1 MAALYKGVEMKF
13 NLFLWLKVS
22 IRDNL
27 WDRIW
32 NATVRWLNTEKT
44 STDLPPFDFKQLCY
58 EIRPGDVVLVEG
70 RSRIAEVIKLITQSP
85 WTHSALY
92 IGHLYDIKDPQL
104 RQKVLSYYNGDTEAS
119 LIIEAL
125 LGEGTVV
132 HSINKYRHDHLRIC
146 RPSNITPKD
155 AIRVTEYGINKL
167 GSEYHVRQLFDLA
180 RFLFPYSLLPRR
192 WRSSLFMHNSSSE
205 KAGTATNTVCSSMI
219 SEAFA
224 QIQFPILPV
233 TEQLLNGQYNLYMRN
248 PRLMIPKD
256 FDYSPYFE
264 IIKYPI
270 YGFDHVA
277 MYKKMPWNEEG
288 LVCHGPGDCY
298 LPDDVMASTI
308 YPETKIRHK
317 INLLKTKHIRLNNE
331 TPKEHSKEQLLE
343 KNKQSKDKADT
354 IFNLGLWSHELLTYW
369 QKSLKFKT

>member
-1 MAALYKGVEMKF
+1 MKF

-22 IRDNL
+22 IKDKF

-32 NATVRWLNTEKT
+32 NAMVRWLNTEKI
-44 STDLPPFDFKQLCY
+44 STDLPPYDFKQLCY

-70 RSRIAEVIKLITQSP
+70 RSRISEVIKLITQSP

-92 IGHLYDIKDPQL
+92 IGHAYEINNPQL
-104 RQKVLSYYNGDTEAS
+104 RQKVLSYHQGDPQAP

-132 HSINKYRHDHLRIC
+132 HSIDKYRHDHLRIC

-155 AIRVTEYGINKL
+155 AQKVTEYGISKL
-167 GSEYHVRQLFDLA
+167 GSEYHVRQLLDLA

-192 WRSSLFMHNSSSE
+192 WRSSLFMHNLNSDKNGSDKSSS
-205 KAGTATNTVCSSMI
+205 ATNTVCSSMI

-233 TEQLLNGQYNLYMRN
+233 TEQLKNGQYSLYMRN

-270 YGFDHVA
+270 YRFDRVA

-288 LVCHGPGDCY
+288 LVCHAPGDCY
-298 LPDDVMASTI
+298 LPEDAMA
-308 YPETKIRHK
+308 
-317 INLLKTKHIRLNNE
+317 
-331 TPKEHSKEQLLE
+331 
-343 KNKQSKDKADT
+343 KN
-354 IFNLGLWSHELLTYW
+354 H
-369 QKSLKFKT
+369 